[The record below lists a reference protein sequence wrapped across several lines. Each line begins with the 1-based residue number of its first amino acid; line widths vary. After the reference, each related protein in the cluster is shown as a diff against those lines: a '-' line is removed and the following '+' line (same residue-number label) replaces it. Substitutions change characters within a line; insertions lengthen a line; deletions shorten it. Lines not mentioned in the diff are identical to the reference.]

1 VDPNAQ
7 HQCGRGSCAL
17 AKRRILGQMSR
28 YAATLIALCL
38 IGSGTAQ
45 TSDHFKRAT
54 GEVASE
60 LQVCSVYFLVLSSC
74 LSLDEPG
81 LAHTYREMSDQA
93 AVLAV
98 SSFRAVGVS
107 DAVYAAQASLY
118 TEAMVNAMRGDC
130 TNSAVLLQRYSKFC
144 QRLSQDTDLR
154 LKEWTVCARARQ
166 RTCGGPGLP

>member
-1 VDPNAQ
+1 
-7 HQCGRGSCAL
+7 
-17 AKRRILGQMSR
+17 
-28 YAATLIALCL
+28 
-38 IGSGTAQ
+38 
-45 TSDHFKRAT
+45 
-54 GEVASE
+54 
-60 LQVCSVYFLVLSSC
+60 
-74 LSLDEPG
+74 LDEPG